1 MDKLLRALLRFHL
14 RRPLSLWV
22 VAGLLTL
29 GLGLG
34 VRQVQRQLDLLS
46 VLPVDHPA
54 VRANLEAGVGQQ
66 EILWLVA
73 EGAEQDLEARRAWA
87 EGLVERLLDRSQMP
101 LNGLAA
107 EGRLAG
113 PVARASEPGLSPWPA
128 LLAVGALPD
137 GDPAVGRATTE
148 TLYALAPAWLGDRLA
163 PLGDPGEVRRR
174 LEATAKALGSPSP
187 VEATLARLDP
197 LGLRSLAP
205 QGGEGMEKA
214 MELARAF
221 TLRLRTGYLESK
233 DGRMVLVPV
242 VASFPT
248 SDTLSTLRALRWLGE
263 GAPPVMPVRSS
274 LREMEQ
280 SLTWR
285 TDRPFAI
292 QVTGAHAITVFES
305 QRLTHEVLLS
315 LGLSFILVG
324 LVYWIGFRT
333 LAGYGFVMAPLLVGM
348 LWALGATGWALGR
361 LNLMAAGFGAVLLG
375 VGDDVGILLFSR
387 YVEERHK
394 GFSKVRSLR
403 GMMLGTG
410 PGVVAGALTVV
421 AAFASLA
428 FTPFPGLRDLGIT
441 TGLGLLCCLVA
452 TFLLLPALLLWLDR
466 GRGPF
471 ARKVEL
477 VGKVRKAAW
486 KPKVALAVFALALLL
501 LPRVKWEED
510 LRRFRA
516 SGNPALALQER
527 LAKVLGAS
535 LQPLALQLTLE
546 HPDQLPARWNRIAPL
561 LRSEGLPIPDWQ
573 LPSAELR
580 LALASDTWRRS
591 VLEAAAKAGLDPAG
605 LERPLQALG
614 LAASDPAQ
622 PVLALQSLLPTADLP
637 EAPPASFLG
646 RKPAAPAPSVLN
658 LPLRLDE
665 AGQDRVGPKVE
676 EAGGRLVGTRPLFR
690 AVKAIAWQSVQSAV
704 LFTLAGI
711 LIVVALFGRSLRFAL
726 LALLPLLA
734 SQAGALGILGATGE
748 PLTFLSLM
756 AVPIALG
763 VSVDTAFNLLHRAR
777 HEAHAAAKVAR
788 VNAVC
793 AGTTLAGFGGLVFS
807 GYRGLRGLGLACL
820 GGVAL
825 ALLLTQWL
833 LPAILERWPL
843 RAGER
848 KLKTGDEQR

>member
-1 MDKLLRALLRFHL
+1 MNTLLRALLRFHL
-14 RRPLSLWV
+14 RRPVSLWV
-22 VAGLLTL
+22 VVGLLTVAL
-29 GLGLG
+29 GLGARL
-34 VRQVQRQLDLLS
+34 VQRQLDLLS

-66 EILWLVA
+66 EILWLVV
-73 EGAEQDLEARRAWA
+73 EGTEGNLEVRRAWA
-87 EGLVERLLDRSQMP
+87 ENLVERLLDHSGMP

-107 EGRLAG
+107 EGRLAE
-113 PVARASEPGLSPWPA
+113 PVARPGEPGLSPWPA

-137 GDPAVGRATTE
+137 GDAAVGRATTE
-148 TLYALAPAWLGDRLA
+148 TLYALAPAWLGDRLE
-163 PLGDPGEVRRR
+163 PLNDPGEVQRR
-174 LEATAKALGSPSP
+174 LAATAKALGSPNP

-205 QGGEGMEKA
+205 QGAEGMEKA
-214 MELARAF
+214 LQLARSF

-233 DGRMVLVPV
+233 DGRMILVPV

-248 SDTLSTLRALRWLGE
+248 SDTASTLRSLRWLGE
-263 GAPPVMPVRSS
+263 GAPPELPARSS
-274 LREMEQ
+274 LHEVEQ
-280 SLTWR
+280 SLAWR
-285 TDRPFAI
+285 TDRPFPV

-333 LAGYGFVMAPLLVGM
+333 LSGYGFVMAPLLVGM
-348 LWALGATGWALGR
+348 VWALGSTGWALGR

-387 YVEERHK
+387 YVEERHR
-394 GFSKVRSLR
+394 GSDKVRALR
-403 GMMLGTG
+403 GMLLGTG

-452 TFLLLPALLLWLDR
+452 TFLILPALLLWLDR
-466 GRGPF
+466 GHGPF
-471 ARKVEL
+471 ARAEAKIV
-477 VGKVRKAAW
+477 KVRKAPW
-486 KPKVALAVFALALLL
+486 KPKVALAVLAIALLL

-516 SGNPALALQER
+516 SGNPALALQEK

-535 LQPLALQLTLE
+535 LQPLALQLTLD
-546 HPDQLPARWNRIAPL
+546 HPDQLPVRWNRIAPL
-561 LRSEGLPIPDWQ
+561 LRAEGLPIPDWQ
-573 LPSAELR
+573 QPSPELR

-591 VLEAAAKAGLDPAG
+591 VLDAAAKAGLDPAG
-605 LERPLQALG
+605 LERPLQSLG

-622 PVLALQSLLPTADLP
+622 PVLALQSLLPKADVP
-637 EAPPASFLG
+637 EPPTGTFLAPKL
-646 RKPAAPAPSVLN
+646 PAAAPSVLN

-665 AGQDRVGPKVE
+665 AAQDRVGPKVE

-690 AVKAIAWQSVQSAV
+690 AVKAIAWKSVQSAV
-704 LFTLAGI
+704 LLTLGGI

-777 HEAHAAAKVAR
+777 QERDAAAKVAR

-843 RAGER
+843 
-848 KLKTGDEQR
+848 KTKIPSKP